1 MKSTGMKTRVFGLA
15 VAVTIGVT
23 STAAQAQ
30 ISPFSGRGPKMGLVD
45 LDRMDKAAAPL
56 FQGEGFTPGS
66 VAKWNNPAS
75 GWSGTVTA
83 KGTTKV
89 SGCHAGCWSI
99 TSTSPSGPTT
109 VPTRRSGAA
118 PRMAPGSSADPS
130 GLLSRLDTSPPP
142 PHSGLKK
149 LAQRAGTRGDK
160 P

>member
-89 SGCHAGCWSI
+89 SGLSCRVLEYYFDFPKRPDN
-99 TSTSPSGPTT
+99 STYTAKWCRTKDGTW
-109 VPTRRSGAA
+109 
-118 PRMAPGSSADPS
+118 
-130 GLLSRLDTSPPP
+130 
-142 PHSGLKK
+142 K
-149 LAQRAGTRGDK
+149 LG
-160 P
+160 